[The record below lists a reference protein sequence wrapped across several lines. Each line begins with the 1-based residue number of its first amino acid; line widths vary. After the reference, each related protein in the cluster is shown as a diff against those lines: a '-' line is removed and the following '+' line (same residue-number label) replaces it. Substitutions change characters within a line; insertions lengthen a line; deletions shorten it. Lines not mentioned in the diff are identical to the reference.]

1 MMKKITL
8 SVNDTK
14 FPFFME
20 LINSL
25 DFVKVEPEDG
35 DSKEDIVKNLT
46 SGIKELKSS
55 QAVKTTKRDSL
66 KEFLNEL

>member
-1 MMKKITL
+1 MKKITL
-8 SVNDTK
+8 SVNETK

-35 DSKEDIVKNLT
+35 DSKEAIVKNLT
-46 SGIKELKSS
+46 TGIKELKRIQEGKFIKSN
-55 QAVKTTKRDSL
+55 SL

>member
-1 MMKKITL
+1 MKQITL

-20 LINSL
+20 LINNL
-25 DFVKVEPEDG
+25 DFVKVEQEQG
-35 DSKEDIVKNLT
+35 DSKQAIIKNLT
-46 SGIKELKSS
+46 KGIKELKSI
-55 QAVKTTKRDSL
+55 QEGKITKSNSL

>member
-1 MMKKITL
+1 MKQITL
-8 SVNDTK
+8 SVNESK

-25 DFVKVEPEDG
+25 DFVKVEQEQG
-35 DSKEDIVKNLT
+35 DSKQAIIKNLT
-46 SGIKELKSS
+46 KGIKELKSI
-55 QAVKTTKRDSL
+55 QEGKTTKSNSL

>member
-1 MMKKITL
+1 MKKITL

-25 DFVKVEPEDG
+25 DFVKVEQEQG
-35 DSKEDIVKNLT
+35 DSKEAIIKNLT
-46 SGIKELKSS
+46 AGIKELKSI
-55 QAVKTTKRDSL
+55 QEGKTIKSNSL

>member
-1 MMKKITL
+1 MKQITL

-25 DFVKVEPEDG
+25 DFVKVEQDQG
-35 DSKEDIVKNLT
+35 DSKQAIIKNLT
-46 SGIKELKSS
+46 KGIKELKSI
-55 QAVKTTKRDSL
+55 QEGKTTKSNSL

>member
-1 MMKKITL
+1 MKQITL

-25 DFVKVEPEDG
+25 DFVKVEQEQG
-35 DSKEDIVKNLT
+35 DSKQAIIKNLT
-46 SGIKELKSS
+46 KGIKELKSI
-55 QAVKTTKRDSL
+55 QEGKTTKGNSL

>member
-1 MMKKITL
+1 MKQITL

-25 DFVKVEPEDG
+25 DFVKVEEEQG
-35 DSKEDIVKNLT
+35 DSKQAIIKNLT
-46 SGIKELKSS
+46 KGIKELKSIQQS
-55 QAVKTTKRDSL
+55 KTTNNNSL

>member
-1 MMKKITL
+1 MKKITL

-14 FPFFME
+14 YPFFME

-25 DFVKVEPEDG
+25 DFVKVEQDQG
-35 DSKEDIVKNLT
+35 DSKEAIIKNLT
-46 SGIKELKSS
+46 TGIKELKSIQEGKS
-55 QAVKTTKRDSL
+55 TKGNSF

>member
-1 MMKKITL
+1 MKQITL

-25 DFVKVEPEDG
+25 DFVKVEQEQG
-35 DSKEDIVKNLT
+35 DSKQAIIKNLT
-46 SGIKELKSS
+46 KGIKELKSI
-55 QAVKTTKRDSL
+55 QEGKTTKSNSL